1 MKMVEMP
8 HTKKDALEAI
18 DTINGYLDMLDY
30 AGIFVDNEL
39 NEIELAMSIL
49 EEYVK
54 NVEE

>member
-18 DTINGYLDMLDY
+18 DTINSYLDMFDY

-39 NEIELAMSIL
+39 DEIELAMSIL
-49 EEYVK
+49 EEYIK